1 MFRDAGE
8 NSTVAKRNTTHFC
21 DDLWA
26 LGRGGLLI
34 QREIIVAWRT
44 EGIED

>member
-1 MFRDAGE
+1 MFGDMGE
-8 NSTVAKRNTTHFC
+8 NSTGAKRNTTHFRQA
-21 DDLWA
+21 LWA
-26 LGRGGLLI
+26 LGRGSLLI